1 MEKEILKEKLEMLK
15 EKLKTLKDL
24 KFKNTAKITVGV
36 TLALF
41 WSMLMYSYGMN
52 NETNNCVNYDNG
64 YENGYEEGYDVAYKK
79 FKNNFETLTKCTSK
93 YTSLTP
99 EQTTIINK
107 QIDELKQKEKDELEA
122 AKKAEEEK
130 KKQEEIAKKEEEER
144 KRQEEIAKKE
154 AEEQAK
160 REQEEA
166 ERIAQEQAKREQE
179 EAERIAQEQANSSVY
194 SASVSTN
201 ETVQSENP
209 ETQETYVA
217 QETSATRMVWISAT
231 GSKYHSKNDC
241 GSMNPSNATQISLD
255 DANARG
261 MSPCSRCH

>member
-36 TLALF
+36 TFVLF

-52 NETNNCVNYDNG
+52 NETNNCVNY
-64 YENGYEEGYDVAYKK
+64 ENGYEDGYDVAYEKVNK
-79 FKNNFETLTKCTSK
+79 DLTLLANRTNK
-93 YTSLTP
+93 YISLTP

-144 KRQEEIAKKE
+144 KKQEEIAKKE
-154 AEEQAK
+154 AEEQTK

-194 SASVSTN
+194 STSASVN
-201 ETVQSENP
+201 ETVQSEDP
-209 ETQETYVA
+209 GTQETYTV
-217 QETSATRMVWISAT
+217 QETPTTRMVWISAT

>member
-36 TLALF
+36 TFVLF

-52 NETNNCVNYDNG
+52 NETNNCVNY
-64 YENGYEEGYDVAYKK
+64 ENGYEDGYDVAYEKVNK
-79 FKNNFETLTKCTSK
+79 DLTLLANRTNK

-130 KKQEEIAKKEEEER
+130 KKQEEIAKKEEEEER
-144 KRQEEIAKKE
+144 KKQEEIAKKE

-166 ERIAQEQAKREQE
+166 ERIAQEQA
-179 EAERIAQEQANSSVY
+179 NSSVY
-194 SASVSTN
+194 SASASVN
-201 ETVQSENP
+201 ETVQSEDP
-209 ETQETYVA
+209 GTQETYTV
-217 QETSATRMVWISAT
+217 QETPTTRMVWISAT

>member
-1 MEKEILKEKLEMLK
+1 MEKEILKEKLKMLK

-36 TLALF
+36 TLVLF

-52 NETNNCVNYDNG
+52 NETNNCVNY
-64 YENGYEEGYDVAYKK
+64 ENGYEDGYDVAYEKVNK
-79 FKNNFETLTKCTSK
+79 DLTLLANRTNK

-166 ERIAQEQAKREQE
+166 ERIAQEQV
-179 EAERIAQEQANSSVY
+179 NSSVY
-194 SASVSTN
+194 STSASVN
-201 ETVQSENP
+201 ETVQSEDP
-209 ETQETYVA
+209 GTQETYTV
-217 QETSATRMVWISAT
+217 QETPTTRMVWISAT

>member
-36 TLALF
+36 TLVLF

-52 NETNNCVNYDNG
+52 NETNNCVNY
-64 YENGYEEGYDVAYKK
+64 ENGYEDGYDVAYEKVNK
-79 FKNNFETLTKCTSK
+79 DLTLLANRTNK

-160 REQEEA
+160 REQEET
-166 ERIAQEQAKREQE
+166 
-179 EAERIAQEQANSSVY
+179 ERIAQEQANSSVY
-194 SASVSTN
+194 STSASVN
-201 ETVQSENP
+201 ETVQSEDP
-209 ETQETYVA
+209 GTQETYAV
-217 QETSATRMVWISAT
+217 QETPTTRMVWISAT

>member
-1 MEKEILKEKLEMLK
+1 MEKEILKEKLEILK

-36 TLALF
+36 TFVLF

-64 YENGYEEGYDVAYKK
+64 YEDGYNVAYEKVNK
-79 FKNNFETLTKCTSK
+79 DLTLLANRTNK

-99 EQTTIINK
+99 EQTTVINK

-130 KKQEEIAKKEEEER
+130 KKQEEIAKKE
-144 KRQEEIAKKE
+144 

-160 REQEEA
+160 RE
-166 ERIAQEQAKREQE
+166 KE

-217 QETSATRMVWISAT
+217 QETPATRMVWISAT

>member
-36 TLALF
+36 TLVLF
-41 WSMLMYSYGMN
+41 WSMLMYSCGMN

-64 YENGYEEGYDVAYKK
+64 YENGYKEGYDVAYEK

-99 EQTTIINK
+99 EQTVVINK

-122 AKKAEEEK
+122 TKKA
-130 KKQEEIAKKEEEER
+130 EEER

-160 REQEEA
+160 KEQEEA

-179 EAERIAQEQANSSVY
+179 EAERIAQEQANSNAY
-194 SASVSTN
+194 SASASAN
-201 ETVQSENP
+201 ETAQSGNL
-209 ETQETYVA
+209 ETQETYTV
-217 QETSATRMVWISAT
+217 QETPTTRMVWISAT

>member
-1 MEKEILKEKLEMLK
+1 MTITNKYRISYILIEIKNPSNMGVTIATTDADNEKDAIQNKKEQLFQEYLEEQERIRIEKE
-15 EKLKTLKDL
+15 
-24 KFKNTAKITVGV
+24 
-36 TLALF
+36 
-41 WSMLMYSYGMN
+41 
-52 NETNNCVNYDNG
+52 
-64 YENGYEEGYDVAYKK
+64 
-79 FKNNFETLTKCTSK
+79 
-93 YTSLTP
+93 
-99 EQTTIINK
+99 
-107 QIDELKQKEKDELEA
+107 
-122 AKKAEEEK
+122 KAEE
-130 KKQEEIAKKEEEER
+130 QARIARE
-144 KRQEEIAKKE
+144 E

-194 SASVSTN
+194 STSASVN
-201 ETVQSENP
+201 ETVQSEDP
-209 ETQETYVA
+209 GTQETYTV
-217 QETSATRMVWISAT
+217 QETPTTRMVWISAT

>member
-36 TLALF
+36 TFVLF

-52 NETNNCVNYDNG
+52 NETNNCVNY
-64 YENGYEEGYDVAYKK
+64 ENGYEDGYDVAYEKVNK
-79 FKNNFETLTKCTSK
+79 DLTLLANRTNK

-166 ERIAQEQAKREQE
+166 ERIAQEQA
-179 EAERIAQEQANSSVY
+179 NSSVY
-194 SASVSTN
+194 SASASVN
-201 ETVQSENP
+201 ETVQSEDP
-209 ETQETYVA
+209 GTQETYTV
-217 QETSATRMVWISAT
+217 QETPTTRMVWISAT

>member
-1 MEKEILKEKLEMLK
+1 MKKELLKEKLESLK
-15 EKLKTLKDL
+15 GKLEMLKDL

-36 TLALF
+36 ALVLF

-64 YENGYEEGYDVAYKK
+64 YEDGYNVAYEKVNK
-79 FKNNFETLTKCTSK
+79 DLTLLANRTNK

-99 EQTTIINK
+99 EQTTVINK

-154 AEEQAK
+154 A
-160 REQEEA
+160 
-166 ERIAQEQAKREQE
+166 QEQAKREQE
-179 EAERIAQEQANSSVY
+179 EAERIAQEQVNSSVY
-194 SASVSTN
+194 STSASVN
-201 ETVQSENP
+201 ETVQSEDP
-209 ETQETYVA
+209 GTQETYAV
-217 QETSATRMVWISAT
+217 QETPTTRMVWISAT

>member
-36 TLALF
+36 TFVLF

-52 NETNNCVNYDNG
+52 NETNNCVNY
-64 YENGYEEGYDVAYKK
+64 ENGYEDGYDVAYEKVNK
-79 FKNNFETLTKCTSK
+79 DLTLLANRTNK

-144 KRQEEIAKKE
+144 KKQEEIAKKE

-166 ERIAQEQAKREQE
+166 ERIAQEQA
-179 EAERIAQEQANSSVY
+179 NSSVY
-194 SASVSTN
+194 STSASVN
-201 ETVQSENP
+201 ETVQSEDP
-209 ETQETYVA
+209 GTQETYTV
-217 QETSATRMVWISAT
+217 QETPTTRMVWISAT

>member
-1 MEKEILKEKLEMLK
+1 MEKEILKEKLEILK

-36 TLALF
+36 TFVLF

-52 NETNNCVNYDNG
+52 NETNNCVNY
-64 YENGYEEGYDVAYKK
+64 ENGYEDGYDVAYEKVNK
-79 FKNNFETLTKCTSK
+79 DLTLLANRTNK

-144 KRQEEIAKKE
+144 KKQEEIAKKE

-166 ERIAQEQAKREQE
+166 ERIAQEQA
-179 EAERIAQEQANSSVY
+179 NSSVY
-194 SASVSTN
+194 SISASVN
-201 ETVQSENP
+201 ETVQSEDP
-209 ETQETYVA
+209 GTQETYTV
-217 QETSATRMVWISAT
+217 QETPTTRMVWISAT

>member
-1 MEKEILKEKLEMLK
+1 MEKQLLKEKLEMLK

-24 KFKNTAKITVGV
+24 KFKNTAKITVGITFV
-36 TLALF
+36 LF

-64 YENGYEEGYDVAYKK
+64 YEDGYNVAYEKVNK
-79 FKNNFETLTKCTSK
+79 DLTLLANRTNK

-99 EQTTIINK
+99 EQTTVINK

-160 REQEEA
+160 RE
-166 ERIAQEQAKREQE
+166 KE

-217 QETSATRMVWISAT
+217 QETPATRMVWISAT

>member
-36 TLALF
+36 TLVLF

-52 NETNNCVNYDNG
+52 NETNNCVNY
-64 YENGYEEGYDVAYKK
+64 ENGYEDGYDVAYEKVNK
-79 FKNNFETLTKCTSK
+79 DLTLLANRTNK

-130 KKQEEIAKKEEEER
+130 KKQEEITKKEEEER

-166 ERIAQEQAKREQE
+166 K
-179 EAERIAQEQANSSVY
+179 RIAQEQANSSVY

-209 ETQETYVA
+209 GTQETYVA
-217 QETSATRMVWISAT
+217 QETPVTRMVWISAT

>member
-15 EKLKTLKDL
+15 EKLKILKDL

-36 TLALF
+36 ALALF
-41 WSMLMYSYGMN
+41 WSMLMYSCGMN

-64 YENGYEEGYDVAYKK
+64 YENGYEEGYDVAYEK

-99 EQTTIINK
+99 EQTVVINK

-194 SASVSTN
+194 STSASVN
-201 ETVQSENP
+201 ETIQSEDP
-209 ETQETYVA
+209 GTQETYTV
-217 QETSATRMVWISAT
+217 QETPVTRMVWISAT
-231 GSKYHSKNDC
+231 GSNYYSYNDC

>member
-36 TLALF
+36 ALALF
-41 WSMLMYSYGMN
+41 WSMLMYSCGMN

-64 YENGYEEGYDVAYKK
+64 YENGYKEGYDVAYEK

-99 EQTTIINK
+99 EQTVVINK

-122 AKKAEEEK
+122 TKKAEEEK

-160 REQEEA
+160 KEQEEA

-194 SASVSTN
+194 STSASVN
-201 ETVQSENP
+201 ETIQSEDP
-209 ETQETYVA
+209 GTQETYTV
-217 QETSATRMVWISAT
+217 QETPVTRMVWISAT